1 MSSACI
7 VYRQI
12 LDENGRILVVN
23 LKVGWLNM
31 CGICGEIYW
40 SGEAASK
47 NRLEP
52 MLDAMVKRG
61 PDDSGLWLN
70 GHVGLGHRRLSI
82 IDLSQAGHQPMAD
95 DALVLVFNGC
105 IYNYESLKT
114 ELEALGHV
122 FVSHSDTEVI
132 LKAYRQWGMDCVS
145 RFEGMFAFAIWDDEQ
160 HQLLLA
166 RDRMGIK
173 PLYYAPIEGGVRF
186 ASNTQALLQNEDIDT
201 SIDPIGLHHQLTL
214 HAVIP
219 APHTIL
225 KGIKKLEPGHWLI
238 VNPDGQMYKKRFWH
252 LEATQTEVLHGKPA
266 PQSDQDWVDAVHESL
281 KESVYKRLTASDVP
295 VGVLLSGGLDSSLV
309 VAMLAEAGVENIKT
323 FSIGFE
329 DAPEEKGNEFE
340 FSDLVVERYKTQHQ
354 QYLISNQD
362 VLPRL
367 HEAVEAMSEPMVGQD
382 AIAFYLLSEKV
393 SKDVKVVMSGQ
404 GADEVFGGY
413 FWYAKMAEAGRNI
426 NKSSPEEA
434 VSAFAPYYFDRSHQ
448 EWLEVI
454 NPQYHVHDVTSDL
467 VGDRL
472 TEEGADSFLDQVLR
486 FDVTTLIVDD
496 PVKRVDNMTMAWGL
510 EARVPFLDHKLV
522 EVAMAA
528 PDSLKL
534 KNDGKYILKE
544 IARGIVPDEIIDRPK
559 VAFPMPALK
568 YVRGDFFEYMKT
580 LLTSP
585 QAKTRGIFNQDK
597 LAELLASP
605 EAPEAFTAIQG
616 SKLWH
621 AALLEFWLQK
631 HVDKS
636 I

>member
-1 MSSACI
+1 
-7 VYRQI
+7 
-12 LDENGRILVVN
+12 
-23 LKVGWLNM
+23 M

-40 SGEAASK
+40 NGKQASVE
-47 NRLEP
+47 NLSP
-52 MLDAMVKRG
+52 MLNAMHKRG
-61 PDDSGLWLN
+61 PDDEGVWLN
-70 GHVGLGHRRLSI
+70 DHIGLGHRRLAI
-82 IDLSQAGHQPMAD
+82 IDLSSAGHQPMID
-95 DALVLVFNGC
+95 DSLTLVFNGC
-105 IYNYESLKT
+105 IYNYEALKV
-114 ELEALGHV
+114 ELEELGQT

-132 LKAYRQWGMDCVS
+132 LKAYRQWGMECVS

-173 PLYYAPIEGGVRF
+173 PLYYAPVEGGVRF
-186 ASNTQALLQNEDIDT
+186 ASNTQALLEYEDINTD
-201 SIDPIGLHHQLTL
+201 IDPVGLHHQLTL

-238 VNPDGQMYKKRFWH
+238 VNPDGQMYKKCFWY
-252 LEATQTEVLHGKPA
+252 LEAKRPDLLNGLPA
-266 PQSDQDWVDAVHESL
+266 PKTEKEWIDAIHVSL
-281 KESVYKRLTASDVP
+281 KEAVYKRLTASDVP
-295 VGVLLSGGLDSSLV
+295 VGVLLSGGLDSSLL
-309 VAMLAEAGVENIKT
+309 VALLAEAGVENIKT

-340 FSDLVVERYKTQHQ
+340 FSDLVAERYQTDHKK
-354 QYLISNQD
+354 YLISNND

-367 HEAVEAMSEPMVGQD
+367 HEAVESMSEPMVGQD
-382 AIAFYLLSEKV
+382 AVAFYLLSEQV
-393 SKDVKVVMSGQ
+393 SKEVKVVMSGQ

-413 FWYAKMAEAGRNI
+413 FWYAKMAEAAK
-426 NKSSPEEA
+426 NKDITKPKEA

-448 EWLEVI
+448 EWLDVI
-454 NPQYHVHDVTSDL
+454 NPKYHIHDVTTDL
-467 VGDRL
+467 VGDKL
-472 TEEGADSFLDQVLR
+472 TDPGADTFLDQVLR

-522 EVAMAA
+522 EMTMAA
-528 PDSLKL
+528 PEQLKL

-544 IARGIVPDEIIDRPK
+544 IGRGIVPDEIIDRPK

-585 QAKTRGIFNQDK
+585 QAQARGIFNQQK
-597 LAELLASP
+597 LDELLANP
-605 EAPEAFTAIQG
+605 EAPNAFTAIQG

-631 HVDKS
+631 HVDKT

>member
-1 MSSACI
+1 
-7 VYRQI
+7 
-12 LDENGRILVVN
+12 
-23 LKVGWLNM
+23 M

-40 SGEAASK
+40 DGQTAAK
-47 NRLEP
+47 QRLQP
-52 MLDAMVKRG
+52 MLDAMLRRG
-61 PDDSGLWLN
+61 PDDEGIWLQDRI
-70 GHVGLGHRRLSI
+70 GLGHRRLSI
-82 IDLSQAGHQPMAD
+82 IDLSSGGHQPMHD
-95 DALVLVFNGC
+95 DAFSLVFNGC
-105 IYNYESLKT
+105 IYNYEQLKE
-114 ELEALGHV
+114 ELIELGHS
-122 FVSHSDTEVI
+122 FKSHSDTEVI
-132 LKAYRQWGMDCVS
+132 IKAYRQWGMDCVT

-160 HQLLLA
+160 QQLLMA

-173 PLYYAPIEGGVRF
+173 PLYYAPVKGGVRF
-186 ASNTQALLQNEDIDT
+186 ASNTQALLTADDIDT
-201 SIDPIGLHHQLTL
+201 SIDPVGLHHQLTL

-238 VNPDGQMYKKRFWH
+238 VDPDGQMYKKRFWH
-252 LEATQTEVLHGKPA
+252 LEAKQPESLHGQPA
-266 PQSDQDWVDAVHESL
+266 PKTEQEWIDAVHEAL
-281 KESVYKRLTASDVP
+281 RESVHKRLTASDVP

-309 VAMLAEAGVENIKT
+309 VAMLAEAGVKNIKT

-340 FSDLVVERYKTQHQ
+340 FSDLVVERYQTDHQ
-354 QYLISNQD
+354 KYLISNEE

-367 HEAVEAMSEPMVGQD
+367 HEAIDAMSEPMVGQD
-382 AIAFYLLSEKV
+382 AVAFYLLSEKV
-393 SKDVKVVMSGQ
+393 SQDVKVVMSGQ

-413 FWYAKMAEAGRNI
+413 FWYAKMAEAGKNI
-426 NKSSPEEA
+426 DPNDPQQA
-434 VSAFAPYYFDRSHQ
+434 VDAFAPYYFDRSHQ

-454 NPQYHVHDVTSDL
+454 NPQYHVKDVTSEY
-467 VGDRL
+467 VGERL

-534 KNDGKYILKE
+534 KNDGKHILKE
-544 IARGIVPDEIIDRPK
+544 IGRGIVPDEIIDRPK

-568 YVRGDFFEYMKT
+568 YVRGEFFEYMKS

-585 QAKTRGIFNQDK
+585 QAKARGIFNQDK
-597 LAELLASP
+597 LQALIANP

-631 HVDKS
+631 HVDKTL
-636 I
+636 

>member
-1 MSSACI
+1 
-7 VYRQI
+7 
-12 LDENGRILVVN
+12 
-23 LKVGWLNM
+23 M

-40 SGEAASK
+40 NGSQASK
-47 NRLEP
+47 INISP
-52 MLDAMVKRG
+52 MLKAMERRG
-61 PDDSGLWLN
+61 PDDEGVWLN
-70 GHVGLGHRRLSI
+70 EHVGLGHRRLAI
-82 IDLSQAGHQPMAD
+82 IDLTTAGHQPMID
-95 DALVLVFNGC
+95 DGLTLVFNGC
-105 IYNYESLKT
+105 IYNYESLKL
-114 ELEALGHV
+114 ELEALGQT
-122 FVSHSDTEVI
+122 FQSHSDTEVI

-160 HQLLLA
+160 HQLLIA

-173 PLYYAPIEGGVRF
+173 PLYYAPIDGGVRF
-186 ASNTQALLQNEDIDT
+186 ASNTQALLDTSGIDTDID
-201 SIDPIGLHHQLTL
+201 PVGLHHQLTL

-219 APHTIL
+219 APNTIL

-238 VNPDGQMYKKRFWH
+238 INPDGQMYKKRFWH
-252 LEATQTEVLHGKPA
+252 LEAKRPEKLNDLPA
-266 PQSDQDWVDAVHESL
+266 PKNEKEWIDEIHQSL
-281 KESVYKRLTASDVP
+281 KEAVHKRLTASDVP

-309 VAMLAEAGVENIKT
+309 VALLAEAGVENIKT

-340 FSDLVVERYKTQHQ
+340 FSDLVVERYQTDHKK
-354 QYLISNQD
+354 YLISNNE

-382 AIAFYLLSEKV
+382 AVAFYLLSEQV

-413 FWYAKMAEAGRNI
+413 FWYSKMAEAGKNI
-426 NKSSPEEA
+426 DMKKPQQA
-434 VSAFAPYYFDRSHQ
+434 VGAFAPYYFDRSHD
-448 EWLEVI
+448 EWLAVI
-454 NPQYHVHDVTSDL
+454 NPKYHIHDVTSDY
-467 VGDRL
+467 VGDCL
-472 TEEGADSFLDQVLR
+472 TDEGADTFLDQVLR

-510 EARVPFLDHKLV
+510 EARVPFLDHGLV

-528 PDSLKL
+528 PDALKL
-534 KNDGKYILKE
+534 KNDGKHILKE
-544 IARGIVPDEIIDRPK
+544 ISRGIVPDEIIDRPK

-568 YVRGDFFEYMKT
+568 YVRGDFFEYMKS

-585 QAKTRGIFNQDK
+585 QARARGIFNQEK
-597 LAELLASP
+597 LAELLANP

-631 HVDKS
+631 HVDKT

>member
-1 MSSACI
+1 
-7 VYRQI
+7 
-12 LDENGRILVVN
+12 
-23 LKVGWLNM
+23 M

-40 SGEAASK
+40 DGQAASK
-47 NRLEP
+47 ERLIP
-52 MLDAMVKRG
+52 MLDAMQQRG
-61 PDDSGLWLN
+61 PDDEGLWLN
-70 GHVGLGHRRLSI
+70 DNVGLGHKRLSI
-82 IDLSQAGHQPMAD
+82 IDLSSAGHQPMID
-95 DALVLVFNGC
+95 DAFTLVFNGC
-105 IYNYESLKT
+105 IYNYEALKV
-114 ELEALGHV
+114 ELEDLGHV
-122 FVSHSDTEVI
+122 FHSHSDTEVI
-132 LKAYRQWGMDCVS
+132 LKSYRQWGMECVS
-145 RFEGMFAFAIWDDEQ
+145 RFEGMFAFALWDDEQ
-160 HQLLLA
+160 QQLFMA
-166 RDRMGIK
+166 RDRLGIK
-173 PLYYAPIEGGVRF
+173 PLYFAPVDGGVRF
-186 ASNTQALLQNEDIDT
+186 ASNTQALLETDGIDKN
-201 SIDPIGLHHQLTL
+201 IDPVGLHHQLTL

-252 LEATQTEVLHGKPA
+252 LEAKRSNHLNGLPA
-266 PQSDQDWVDAVHESL
+266 PDTETGWIDAVHKSL
-281 KESVYKRLTASDVP
+281 KEAVHKRLTASDVP

-309 VAMLAEAGVENIKT
+309 VAMLAEAGVRDIKT

-340 FSDLVVERYKTQHQ
+340 FSDLVVERYQTDHK
-354 QYLISNQD
+354 QYLISNEE

-382 AIAFYLLSEKV
+382 AVAFYLLSEQV
-393 SKDVKVVMSGQ
+393 SQDVKVVMSGQ

-413 FWYAKMAEAGRNI
+413 FWYSKMAESGRNI
-426 NKSSPEEA
+426 DLTSPKQ
-434 VSAFAPYYFDRSHQ
+434 VVGAFAPHYFDRSHQ

-454 NPQYHVHDVTSDL
+454 NPEYHIHDVTSDY
-467 VGDRL
+467 VGDCL
-472 TEEGADSFLDQVLR
+472 TDVGADTFLDQVLR

-528 PDSLKL
+528 PDKLKL
-534 KNDGKYILKE
+534 KNDGKHILKE

-568 YVRGDFFEYMKT
+568 YVRGDFFDYMKK

-585 QAKTRGIFNQDK
+585 QAKARGIFNQDK
-597 LAELLASP
+597 LAELLANP
-605 EAPEAFTAIQG
+605 ETPQAFTAIQG

>member
-1 MSSACI
+1 MR
-7 VYRQI
+7 YLR
-12 LDENGRILVVN
+12 
-23 LKVGWLNM
+23 KFM

-40 SGEAASK
+40 NGNQASK
-47 NRLEP
+47 INISP
-52 MLDAMVKRG
+52 MLKAMERRG
-61 PDDSGLWLN
+61 PDDEGIWLDE
-70 GHVGLGHRRLSI
+70 HVGLGHRRLAI
-82 IDLSQAGHQPMAD
+82 IDLSTAGHQPMID
-95 DALVLVFNGC
+95 GGITLVFNGC
-105 IYNYESLKT
+105 IYNYESLKS
-114 ELEALGHV
+114 ELEELGQT
-122 FVSHSDTEVI
+122 FQSHSDTEVI
-132 LKAYRQWGMDCVS
+132 VKAYRQWGMDCVS

-160 HQLLLA
+160 HQLLIA

-173 PLYYAPIEGGVRF
+173 PIYYAPIEGGVRF
-186 ASNTQALLQNEDIDT
+186 ASNTQALLDTTGIDT
-201 SIDPIGLHHQLTL
+201 DIDPIGLHHQLTL

-219 APHTIL
+219 APNTIL

-238 VNPDGQMYKKRFWH
+238 INPDGQMYKKRFWH
-252 LEATQTEVLHGKPA
+252 LEAKRPVKLNGLPA
-266 PQSDQDWVDAVHESL
+266 PKNEKEWIDAVHQSL
-281 KESVYKRLTASDVP
+281 KEAVYKRLTASDVP

-309 VAMLAEAGVENIKT
+309 VALLAEAGVKNIKT

-340 FSDLVVERYKTQHQ
+340 FSDLMVERYQTDHKK
-354 QYLISNQD
+354 YLISNED

-382 AIAFYLLSEKV
+382 AIAFYLLSEQV
-393 SKDVKVVMSGQ
+393 SQDVKVVMSGQ

-413 FWYAKMAEAGRNI
+413 FWYSKMAEAGKNI
-426 NKSSPEEA
+426 NLKDPKQA
-434 VSAFAPYYFDRSHQ
+434 VDAFAPYYFDRSHE
-448 EWLEVI
+448 EWLSVI
-454 NPQYHVHDVTSDL
+454 NPKYHIHDVTSDY
-467 VGDRL
+467 VGDCL
-472 TEEGADSFLDQVLR
+472 TDEGADTFLDQVLR

-510 EARVPFLDHKLV
+510 EARVPFLDHSLV
-522 EVAMAA
+522 EIAMAA

-534 KNDGKYILKE
+534 KHDGKYILKE
-544 IARGIVPDEIIDRPK
+544 IGRGIVPDEIIDRPK

-580 LLTSP
+580 LLTSS
-585 QAKTRGIFNQDK
+585 QARARGIFNQEK
-597 LAELLASP
+597 LAELLANP

-631 HVDKS
+631 HVDKT